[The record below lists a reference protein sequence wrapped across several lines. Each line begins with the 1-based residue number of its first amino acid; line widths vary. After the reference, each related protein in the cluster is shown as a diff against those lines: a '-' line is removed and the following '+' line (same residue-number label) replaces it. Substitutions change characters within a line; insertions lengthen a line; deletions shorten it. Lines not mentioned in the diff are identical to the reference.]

1 MAISSQTAAFINDK
15 LQLTVIESSQNA
27 AVIYYFL

>member
-15 LQLTVIESSQNA
+15 LQLSITYYSQNA
-27 AVIYYFL
+27 AVIYYLL

>member
-15 LQLTVIESSQNA
+15 LHLYIIYYSQNA
-27 AVIYYFL
+27 AVIYYLL